1 VMGFNM
7 LALYPRSDVG
17 LSEISVNLTFNIMCD
32 ELLSQFGADYKCLL
46 LVDQ

>member
-1 VMGFNM
+1 MDLNM
-7 LALYPRSDVG
+7 LASCPQSDVG

>member
-1 VMGFNM
+1 MVFNM